1 MTKIIRKP
9 KELITDIVKAEI
21 DKQAFDENYKVY
33 SVEVESS
40 NIKDM
45 TLQLFD
51 LGIALGVVAEKTQS
65 ALKIYFMSYADTP
78 VLTEENRNLLK
89 TLKKEH
95 LANINNKSK
104 QLQLLLNSTSSIL
117 LGLEFGNKNTG
128 YFLEHKKQSNAVIC
142 HNLVFSDTVLG
153 IALVNNTKTFKKPT
167 ENTNS
172 ETEIKHPTHAT
183 YALQNGFVNFATK
196 KDAVYVDKAFGGTHN
211 INKQYTLNYREAETD
226 FMRYKMGVRAE
237 EINKFNNC
245 YKGIAYVLTNYKIP
259 DWTTLD
265 FGLSADAA
273 KRKGIELLRTTFQ
286 TLNVIYNKKE
296 PEHKD
301 LAEKVKKVIAEE
313 LFSDKKNTYSMNN
326 ISVSDKPFKEN
337 QVATLRIIKGKEE
350 YKDERDLYPD
360 VANNK
365 VQHITSQSLE
375 GVSDSEFKAIILNS
389 LASLYFQTLTN
400 FDFGE
405 FGHLSELN
413 NWTFYIPVWA
423 EKIANNKKSL
433 KSLVGLKALEIRD
446 EQLNYYIQ
454 EASDIFWLN
463 ETPEDIIDRLN
474 FDFEFAFTT
483 PNSKWG
489 IVSDTGFG
497 TSLDIE
503 AIHEEAKIL
512 KKEKEAIGDKK
523 LDRGRGFASVDAI
536 DEFFPSVFNSGY
548 TLKYGCYYYYS
559 NKRGRG
565 INQKNKM
572 TTKPR
577 LHSFC
582 ADGISSEEMELLL
595 KFMNHPLLRSGELS
609 VAPVPVKMLR
619 HHKF

>member
-1 MTKIIRKP
+1 MTKIIRKS
-9 KELITDIVKAEI
+9 KELITDVIKAEI
-21 DKQAFDENYKVY
+21 DEQAFNESYKVY
-33 SVEVESS
+33 SVEVKSP
-40 NIKDM
+40 NIKSVS
-45 TLQLFD
+45 LQLFE
-51 LGIALGVVAEKTQS
+51 LGIALGVVVAKDQS
-65 ALKIYFMSYADTP
+65 KLKIYFMSYADTP
-78 VLTEENRNLLK
+78 VLTEENCNSLR
-89 TLKKEH
+89 TLKKES
-95 LANINNKSK
+95 LTNINNKPK
-104 QLQLLLNSTSSIL
+104 QLQLLLNSMPSIL
-117 LGLEFGNKNTG
+117 NGAEYGNKNTG
-128 YFLEHKKQSNAVIC
+128 YFLEHKKQSNAVVC
-142 HNLVFSDTVLG
+142 HDLVFFNTSLG
-153 IALVNNTKTFKKPT
+153 IVLVNNTKTFKKPE
-167 ENTNS
+167 ENTNPKTK
-172 ETEIKHPTHAT
+172 ETNVVYPTH
-183 YALQNGFVNFATK
+183 ALQNGFVNFATK
-196 KDAVYVDKAFGGTHN
+196 KDAVYVDRAFGGTHN

-226 FMRYKMGVRAE
+226 FMTRYKMGVRAE

-273 KRKGIELLRTTFQ
+273 KRKGIELLRTAFP
-286 TLNVIYNKKE
+286 TLNVIYSKKE
-296 PEHKD
+296 PEHKN

-337 QVATLRIIKGKEE
+337 QVATLRIIKDKEE
-350 YKDERDLYPD
+350 YKDERDLYLD
-360 VANNK
+360 VTSNK

-405 FGHLSELN
+405 FGNLSELN

-423 EKIANNKKSL
+423 EQLVNNR
-433 KSLVGLKALEIRD
+433 KSLVGLKTLEIKD
-446 EQLNYYIQ
+446 GQLNYYIQ
-454 EASDIFWLN
+454 DVADMFWLIA
-463 ETPEDIIDRLN
+463 TPSDVVERLN

-483 PNSKWG
+483 PNFKWG

-512 KKEKEAIGDKK
+512 KKEKEAIGDGK
-523 LDRGRGFASVDAI
+523 LKRALASVDAI

-548 TLKYGCYYYYS
+548 TLKYGWYYYYS

>member
-1 MTKIIRKP
+1 MTKIIRKS
-9 KELITDIVKAEI
+9 KELITDVVKAEI
-21 DKQAFDENYKVY
+21 DEQAFNESYKVY
-33 SVEVESS
+33 SVEVKSP
-40 NIKDM
+40 NIRSVS
-45 TLQLFD
+45 LQLFE
-51 LGIALGVVAEKTQS
+51 LGIALGIVVAKDQS
-65 ALKIYFMSYADTP
+65 KLKIYFMSYADTP
-78 VLTEENRNLLK
+78 VLTEENCNLLR
-89 TLKKEH
+89 TLKKES
-95 LANINNKSK
+95 LTNINNKPK
-104 QLQLLLNSTSSIL
+104 QLQLLLNSMPSIL
-117 LGLEFGNKNTG
+117 NGAEYGNKNTG
-128 YFLEHKKQSNAVIC
+128 YFLEHKKQSNDVIC
-142 HNLVFSDTVLG
+142 HDLVFFNTSLG
-153 IALVNNTKTFKKPT
+153 IVLVNNTKTFKKPE
-167 ENTNS
+167 ENTNPKTK
-172 ETEIKHPTHAT
+172 ETNVVYPTH
-183 YALQNGFVNFATK
+183 ALQNGFVNFATK
-196 KDAVYVDKAFGGTHN
+196 KDAVYVDRAFGGTHN

-226 FMRYKMGVRAE
+226 FMTRYKMGVRAE

-245 YKGIAYVLTNYKIP
+245 YKGIAYIWTNYKIP

-273 KRKGIELLRTTFQ
+273 KRKGIELLRTAFP
-286 TLNVIYNKKE
+286 TLNVIYSKKE
-296 PEHKD
+296 PEHKN

-337 QVATLRIIKGKEE
+337 QVATLRIIKDKEE
-350 YKDERDLYPD
+350 YKDERDLYFD
-360 VANNK
+360 VTSNK

-405 FGHLSELN
+405 FGNLSELN

-423 EKIANNKKSL
+423 EQLVNNR
-433 KSLVGLKALEIRD
+433 KSLVGLKTLEIKD
-446 EQLNYYIQ
+446 GQLNYYIQ
-454 EASDIFWLN
+454 DVADMFWLIA
-463 ETPEDIIDRLN
+463 TPSDVVERLN

-483 PNSKWG
+483 PNFKWG

-512 KKEKEAIGDKK
+512 KKEKEAIGDGK
-523 LDRGRGFASVDAI
+523 LKRALASVDAI

-548 TLKYGCYYYYS
+548 TLKYGWYYYYS

>member
-1 MTKIIRKP
+1 MTKIIRKS
-9 KELITDIVKAEI
+9 KELITDVIKAEI
-21 DKQAFDENYKVY
+21 DEQAFNESYKVY
-33 SVEVESS
+33 SVEVKSP
-40 NIKDM
+40 NIKSVS
-45 TLQLFD
+45 LQLFE
-51 LGIALGVVAEKTQS
+51 LGIALGVVVAKDRTV
-65 ALKIYFMSYADTP
+65 LKIYFMSYADTP
-78 VLTEENRNLLK
+78 VLTEKNRNLLR
-89 TLKKEH
+89 TLKKEN
-95 LANINNKSK
+95 LTNINNKPK
-104 QLQLLLNSTSSIL
+104 QLQLLLNSMPSIL
-117 LGLEFGNKNTG
+117 NGAEYGNKNTG

-142 HNLVFSDTVLG
+142 HDLVFFNTSLG
-153 IALVNNTKTFKKPT
+153 IVLVNNTKTFKKPT

-172 ETEIKHPTHAT
+172 ETEIKYPAHAT

-273 KRKGIELLRTTFQ
+273 KRKGIELLRTAFP
-286 TLNVIYNKKE
+286 TLNVIYSKKE

-350 YKDERDLYPD
+350 YKDERDLYLD

-375 GVSDSEFKAIILNS
+375 GVSDSEFKAILLNS

-423 EKIANNKKSL
+423 EQLVNNRKF
-433 KSLVGLKALEIRD
+433 LVGLKTLEIKD
-446 EQLNYYIQ
+446 GQLNYYIQ
-454 EASDIFWLN
+454 DVTDMFWLIA
-463 ETPEDIIDRLN
+463 TPSDVVERLN
-474 FDFEFAFTT
+474 SDFEFAFTT
-483 PNSKWG
+483 PNFKWG
-489 IVSDTGFG
+489 IVFDTGFG

-512 KKEKEAIGDKK
+512 KKEKEAIGDGK
-523 LDRGRGFASVDAI
+523 LKRALASVDAI

-548 TLKYGCYYYYS
+548 TLKYGWYYYYS

-582 ADGISSEEMELLL
+582 ADGISNEEMELLL
-595 KFMNHPLLRSGELS
+595 KFMNHPLLRGGELS

>member
-1 MTKIIRKP
+1 MTKIIRKS
-9 KELITDIVKAEI
+9 KELITDVVKAEI
-21 DKQAFDENYKVY
+21 DEQAFNESYKVY
-33 SVEVESS
+33 SVEVKSP
-40 NIKDM
+40 NIRSVS
-45 TLQLFD
+45 LQLFE
-51 LGIALGVVAEKTQS
+51 LGIALGIVVAKDQS
-65 ALKIYFMSYADTP
+65 KLKIYFMSYADTP
-78 VLTEENRNLLK
+78 VLTEENCNLLR
-89 TLKKEH
+89 TLKKES
-95 LANINNKSK
+95 LTNINNKPK
-104 QLQLLLNSTSSIL
+104 QLQLLLNSMPSIL
-117 LGLEFGNKNTG
+117 NGAEYGNKNTG

-142 HNLVFSDTVLG
+142 HDLVFFNTSLG
-153 IALVNNTKTFKKPT
+153 IVLVNNTKTFKKPE
-167 ENTNS
+167 ENTNPKTK
-172 ETEIKHPTHAT
+172 ETNVVYPTH
-183 YALQNGFVNFATK
+183 ALQNGFVNFATK
-196 KDAVYVDKAFGGTHN
+196 KDAVYVDRAFGGTHN

-226 FMRYKMGVRAE
+226 FMTRYKMGVRAE

-245 YKGIAYVLTNYKIP
+245 YKGIAYILTNYKIP

-273 KRKGIELLRTTFQ
+273 KRKGIELLRTAFP
-286 TLNVIYNKKE
+286 TLNVIYSKKE
-296 PEHKD
+296 PEHKN

-337 QVATLRIIKGKEE
+337 QVATLRIIKDKEE
-350 YKDERDLYPD
+350 YKDERDLYFD
-360 VANNK
+360 VTSNK

-405 FGHLSELN
+405 FGNLSELN

-423 EKIANNKKSL
+423 EQLVNNR
-433 KSLVGLKALEIRD
+433 KSLVGLKTLEIKD
-446 EQLNYYIQ
+446 GQLNYYIQ
-454 EASDIFWLN
+454 DVADMFWLIA
-463 ETPEDIIDRLN
+463 TPSDVVERLN

-483 PNSKWG
+483 PNFKWG

-512 KKEKEAIGDKK
+512 KKEKEAIGDGK
-523 LDRGRGFASVDAI
+523 LKRALASVDAI

-548 TLKYGCYYYYS
+548 TLKYGWYYYYS

>member
-1 MTKIIRKP
+1 MTKIIRKS
-9 KELITDIVKAEI
+9 KELITDVVKAEI
-21 DKQAFDENYKVY
+21 DEQAFNESYKVY
-33 SVEVESS
+33 SVEVKSP
-40 NIKDM
+40 NIKSVS
-45 TLQLFD
+45 LQLFE
-51 LGIALGVVAEKTQS
+51 LGIALGVVVAKDQF

-89 TLKKEH
+89 TLKKEN
-95 LANINNKSK
+95 LTNINNKPK
-104 QLQLLLNSTSSIL
+104 QLQLLLNSMPSIL
-117 LGLEFGNKNTG
+117 NGAEYGNKNTG

-142 HNLVFSDTVLG
+142 HDLVFFNTSLG
-153 IALVNNTKTFKKPT
+153 IVLVNNTKTFKKP
-167 ENTNS
+167 EKNTNPKTK
-172 ETEIKHPTHAT
+172 ETDVVYPTH
-183 YALQNGFVNFATK
+183 ALQNGFVNFATK

-211 INKQYTLNYREAETD
+211 INKQYTLNYREAETS
-226 FMRYKMGVRAE
+226 FLLEYKMGVRAE

-273 KRKGIELLRTTFQ
+273 KRKGIELLRTAFP
-286 TLNVIYNKKE
+286 TLNVIYSKKE

-337 QVATLRIIKGKEE
+337 QVATLRIIKAKEE
-350 YKDERDLYPD
+350 YKDEHDLYLD
-360 VANNK
+360 VTNNK

-389 LASLYFQTLTN
+389 LASLYFQALTN

-405 FGHLSELN
+405 FGNLLELN

-423 EKIANNKKSL
+423 EQLVNNR
-433 KSLVGLKALEIRD
+433 KSLVGLKTLEIK
-446 EQLNYYIQ
+446 EGQLNYYIQ
-454 EASDIFWLN
+454 DVADMFWLIA
-463 ETPEDIIDRLN
+463 TPSDVVERLN

-489 IVSDTGFG
+489 IVFDTGFG

-512 KKEKEAIGDKK
+512 KKEKEVIGD
-523 LDRGRGFASVDAI
+523 GRLNRALASVDAI

-548 TLKYGCYYYYS
+548 TLKDGWYYYYS

-577 LHSFC
+577 LHSFR
-582 ADGISSEEMELLL
+582 AEGISNEEMELLL
-595 KFMNHPLLRSGELS
+595 KFMNHPLLRGGELS
-609 VAPVPVKMLR
+609 VSPVPVKMLR

>member
-273 KRKGIELLRTTFQ
+273 KRKGIQLLRTTFQ

-405 FGHLSELN
+405 FGNLSELN

-423 EKIANNKKSL
+423 EQLVNNR
-433 KSLVGLKALEIRD
+433 KSLVGLKTLEIKD
-446 EQLNYYIQ
+446 GQLNYYIQ
-454 EASDIFWLN
+454 DVADMFWLIA
-463 ETPEDIIDRLN
+463 TPSDVVERLN

-483 PNSKWG
+483 PNFKWG

-503 AIHEEAKIL
+503 TIHEEAKIL
-512 KKEKEAIGDKK
+512 KKEKEAIGDGK
-523 LDRGRGFASVDAI
+523 LKRALASVDAI

-548 TLKYGCYYYYS
+548 TLKYGWYYYYS

-595 KFMNHPLLRSGELS
+595 KFMNHPLLRGGELS

>member
-1 MTKIIRKP
+1 MTKIIRKS
-9 KELITDIVKAEI
+9 KELITDVVKAEI
-21 DKQAFDENYKVY
+21 DEQAFNESYKVY
-33 SVEVESS
+33 SVEVKSP
-40 NIKDM
+40 NIKSVS
-45 TLQLFD
+45 LQLFE
-51 LGIALGVVAEKTQS
+51 LGIALGVVVAKDQF

-89 TLKKEH
+89 TLKKEN
-95 LANINNKSK
+95 LTNINNKPK
-104 QLQLLLNSTSSIL
+104 QLQLLLNSMPSIL
-117 LGLEFGNKNTG
+117 NGTEYGNKNTG

-142 HNLVFSDTVLG
+142 HDLVFFNTNLG
-153 IALVNNTKTFKKPT
+153 IVLVNNTKTFKKPT

-172 ETEIKHPTHAT
+172 ETEIKHPAHAT

-211 INKQYTLNYREAETD
+211 INKQYTLNYREAETS
-226 FMRYKMGVRAE
+226 FLLEYKMGVRAE

-273 KRKGIELLRTTFQ
+273 KRKGIELLRTAFP
-286 TLNVIYNKKE
+286 TLNVIYSKKE
-296 PEHKD
+296 SEHKN

-326 ISVSDKPFKEN
+326 ISVSEKPFKEN
-337 QVATLRIIKGKEE
+337 QVATLRIIKAKEE
-350 YKDERDLYPD
+350 YKDEHDLYLD
-360 VANNK
+360 VTNNK

-405 FGHLSELN
+405 FGNLSELN

-423 EKIANNKKSL
+423 EQLVNNR
-433 KSLVGLKALEIRD
+433 KSLVGLKTLEIKD
-446 EQLNYYIQ
+446 GQLNYYIQ
-454 EASDIFWLN
+454 DVADMFWLIA
-463 ETPEDIIDRLN
+463 TPSDVVERLN

-483 PNSKWG
+483 PNFKWG

-512 KKEKEAIGDKK
+512 KKEKEAIGDGK
-523 LDRGRGFASVDAI
+523 LKRALASVDAI

-548 TLKYGCYYYYS
+548 TLKYGWYYYYS

>member
-1 MTKIIRKP
+1 MTKIIRKS
-9 KELITDIVKAEI
+9 KELITDVIKAEI
-21 DKQAFDENYKVY
+21 DEQAFNENYKVY
-33 SVEVESS
+33 SVEVESPDIRNVS
-40 NIKDM
+40 
-45 TLQLFD
+45 LQLFE
-51 LGIALGVVAEKTQS
+51 LGIALGVVVARDHST
-65 ALKIYFMSYADTP
+65 LKIYFMSYADTP
-78 VLTEENRNLLK
+78 VLNEENRNLLR
-89 TLKKEH
+89 TLKKEN
-95 LANINNKSK
+95 LSNINNKPK
-104 QLQLLLNSTSSIL
+104 QLQLLLNSTPSIL
-117 LGLEFGNKNTG
+117 NGVKYGNKNTG
-128 YFLEHKKQSNAVIC
+128 YFLAHKKQSNAVTC
-142 HNLVFSDTVLG
+142 HNLVFSDTDLG
-153 IALVNNTKTFKKPT
+153 IILVNNTKTFKRPK
-167 ENTNS
+167 EDTNS
-172 ETEIKHPTHAT
+172 ESKEKTKKTKVKYPTHA
-183 YALQNGFVNFATK
+183 LQNNFVNFATK
-196 KDAVYVDKAFGGTHN
+196 KDAVYVDGAFGGTHN
-211 INKQYTLNYREAETD
+211 INKQYTLSYREAETD
-226 FMRYKMGVRAE
+226 FMTKYKIGVRAD
-237 EINKFNNC
+237 EIKKFNNC

-273 KRKGIELLRTTFQ
+273 KRKGVELLRTSFP
-286 TLNVIYNKKE
+286 TLNIIYSKNE
-296 PEHKD
+296 PEHKN

-313 LFSDKKNTYSMNN
+313 LFSDRKNTYSINN

-337 QVATLRIIKGKEE
+337 QVATLRIIKAKKEYE
-350 YKDERDLYPD
+350 GEHDLYLD

-375 GVSDSEFKAIILNS
+375 GASDSEFKAILLNS

-413 NWTFYIPVWA
+413 DWTFYIPVWA
-423 EKIANNKKSL
+423 EQLVNNRKR
-433 KSLVGLKALEIRD
+433 LVGLKTLEIKD
-446 EQLNYYIQ
+446 GQLNYYIQ
-454 EASDIFWLN
+454 DATDMFWLI
-463 ETPEDIIDRLN
+463 ETSYDVVERLN

-483 PNSKWG
+483 PHSKWG
-489 IVSDTGFG
+489 IVSDAGFG

-512 KKEKEAIGDKK
+512 KKEKEAIGEGKLKK
-523 LDRGRGFASVDAI
+523 ALASVDAI
-536 DEFFPSVFNSGY
+536 NEFFPSVFNSGY
-548 TLKYGCYYYYS
+548 TLKYGWYYYYS

-577 LHSFC
+577 LHSFS
-582 ADGISSEEMELLL
+582 AEGISSEEMELLL

>member
-1 MTKIIRKP
+1 MTKIIRKS
-9 KELITDIVKAEI
+9 KELITDVVKAEI
-21 DKQAFDENYKVY
+21 DEQAFNESYKVY
-33 SVEVESS
+33 SVEVKNP
-40 NIKDM
+40 NIKSVS
-45 TLQLFD
+45 LQLFE
-51 LGIALGVVAEKTQS
+51 LGIALGVVVAKDQF

-78 VLTEENRNLLK
+78 VLTEENRNLLR
-89 TLKKEH
+89 TLKKEN
-95 LANINNKSK
+95 LTNINNKPK
-104 QLQLLLNSTSSIL
+104 QLQLLLNSMPSIL
-117 LGLEFGNKNTG
+117 NGTEYGNKNTG

-142 HNLVFSDTVLG
+142 HDLVFFNTNLG
-153 IALVNNTKTFKKPT
+153 IVLVNNTKTFKKPE
-167 ENTNS
+167 ENTNPKTK
-172 ETEIKHPTHAT
+172 ETDVVYPTH
-183 YALQNGFVNFATK
+183 ALQNGFVNFATK
-196 KDAVYVDKAFGGTHN
+196 KDAVYVDKGFSGTHN

-226 FMRYKMGVRAE
+226 FMTRYKMGVRAE

-273 KRKGIELLRTTFQ
+273 KRKGIELLRTAFP
-286 TLNVIYNKKE
+286 TLNVIYSKKE
-296 PEHKD
+296 PEHKN

-326 ISVSDKPFKEN
+326 ISVSEKPFKEN
-337 QVATLRIIKGKEE
+337 QVATLRIIKAKEE
-350 YKDERDLYPD
+350 YKDEHDLYLD
-360 VANNK
+360 VTNNK

-405 FGHLSELN
+405 FGNLSELN

-423 EKIANNKKSL
+423 EQLVNNR
-433 KSLVGLKALEIRD
+433 KSLVGLKTLEIKD
-446 EQLNYYIQ
+446 GQLNYYIQ
-454 EASDIFWLN
+454 DVADMFWLIA
-463 ETPEDIIDRLN
+463 TPSDVVERLN

-483 PNSKWG
+483 PNFKWG

-503 AIHEEAKIL
+503 TIHEEAKIL
-512 KKEKEAIGDKK
+512 KKEKEAIGDGK
-523 LDRGRGFASVDAI
+523 LKRALASVDAI

-548 TLKYGCYYYYS
+548 TLKYGWYYYYS

-595 KFMNHPLLRSGELS
+595 KFMNHPLLRGGELS

>member
-1 MTKIIRKP
+1 MTKIIRKS
-9 KELITDIVKAEI
+9 KELITDVVKAEI
-21 DKQAFDENYKVY
+21 DEQAFNESYKVY
-33 SVEVESS
+33 SVEVKSP
-40 NIKDM
+40 NIKSVS
-45 TLQLFD
+45 LQLFE
-51 LGIALGVVAEKTQS
+51 LGIALGVVVAKDQF

-89 TLKKEH
+89 TLKKEN
-95 LANINNKSK
+95 LTNINNKPK
-104 QLQLLLNSTSSIL
+104 QLQLLLNSMPSIL
-117 LGLEFGNKNTG
+117 NGAEYGNKNTG
-128 YFLEHKKQSNAVIC
+128 YFLEHEKQSNAVIC
-142 HNLVFSDTVLG
+142 HDLVFFNTSLG
-153 IALVNNTKTFKKPT
+153 IVLVNNTKTFKKPT

-172 ETEIKHPTHAT
+172 ETEIKYPAHAT

-226 FMRYKMGVRAE
+226 FITRYKMGVRAE

-273 KRKGIELLRTTFQ
+273 KRKGIELLRTAFP
-286 TLNVIYNKKE
+286 TLNVIYSKKE
-296 PEHKD
+296 PEHKN

-326 ISVSDKPFKEN
+326 ISVNEKPFKEN
-337 QVATLRIIKGKEE
+337 QVATLRIIKAKEE
-350 YKDERDLYPD
+350 YKDEHDLYLD
-360 VANNK
+360 VTNNK

-405 FGHLSELN
+405 FGNLSELN

-423 EKIANNKKSL
+423 EQLVNNR
-433 KSLVGLKALEIRD
+433 KSLVGLKTLEIKD
-446 EQLNYYIQ
+446 GQLNYYIQ
-454 EASDIFWLN
+454 DVADMFWLIA
-463 ETPEDIIDRLN
+463 TPSDVVERLN

-483 PNSKWG
+483 PNFKWG

-512 KKEKEAIGDKK
+512 KKEKEAIGDRK
-523 LDRGRGFASVDAI
+523 LKRALASVDAI

-548 TLKYGCYYYYS
+548 TLKYGWYYYYS

-595 KFMNHPLLRSGELS
+595 KFMNHPLLRGGELS

>member
-1 MTKIIRKP
+1 MTKIIRKS
-9 KELITDIVKAEI
+9 KELITDVVKAEI
-21 DKQAFDENYKVY
+21 DEQAFNESYKVY
-33 SVEVESS
+33 SVEVKSP
-40 NIKDM
+40 NIKSVS
-45 TLQLFD
+45 LQLFE
-51 LGIALGVVAEKTQS
+51 LGIALGVVVAKDQF

-89 TLKKEH
+89 TLKKEN
-95 LANINNKSK
+95 LTNINNKPK
-104 QLQLLLNSTSSIL
+104 QLQLLLNSMPSIL
-117 LGLEFGNKNTG
+117 NGAEYGNKNTG

-142 HNLVFSDTVLG
+142 HDLVFFNTSLG
-153 IALVNNTKTFKKPT
+153 IVLVNNTKTFKKP
-167 ENTNS
+167 EKNTNPKTK
-172 ETEIKHPTHAT
+172 ETDVVYPTH
-183 YALQNGFVNFATK
+183 ALQNGFVNFATK

-211 INKQYTLNYREAETD
+211 INKQYTLNYREAETS
-226 FMRYKMGVRAE
+226 FLLEYKMGVRAE

-273 KRKGIELLRTTFQ
+273 KRKGIELLRTAFP
-286 TLNVIYNKKE
+286 TLNVIYSKKE

-337 QVATLRIIKGKEE
+337 QVATLRIIKAKEE
-350 YKDERDLYPD
+350 YKDEHDLYLD
-360 VANNK
+360 VTNNK

-389 LASLYFQTLTN
+389 LASLYFQALTN

-405 FGHLSELN
+405 FGNLLELN

-423 EKIANNKKSL
+423 EQLVNNR
-433 KSLVGLKALEIRD
+433 KSLVGLKTLEIK
-446 EQLNYYIQ
+446 EGQLNYYIQ
-454 EASDIFWLN
+454 DVADMFWLIA
-463 ETPEDIIDRLN
+463 TPSDVVERLN

-489 IVSDTGFG
+489 IVFDTGFG

-512 KKEKEAIGDKK
+512 KKEKEVIGD
-523 LDRGRGFASVDAI
+523 GRLNRALASVDAI

-548 TLKYGCYYYYS
+548 TLKDGWYYYYS

-577 LHSFC
+577 LHSFR
-582 ADGISSEEMELLL
+582 AEGISNEEMELLL
-595 KFMNHPLLRSGELS
+595 KFMNHPLLRGGELS

>member
-1 MTKIIRKP
+1 MTKIIRKS
-9 KELITDIVKAEI
+9 KELITDVIKAEI
-21 DKQAFDENYKVY
+21 DEQAFNESYKVY
-33 SVEVESS
+33 SVEVKSP
-40 NIKDM
+40 NIKSVS
-45 TLQLFD
+45 LQLFE
-51 LGIALGVVAEKTQS
+51 LGIALGVVVAKDRTV
-65 ALKIYFMSYADTP
+65 LKIYFMSYADTP
-78 VLTEENRNLLK
+78 VLTEKNRNLLR
-89 TLKKEH
+89 TLKKEN
-95 LANINNKSK
+95 LTNINNKPK
-104 QLQLLLNSTSSIL
+104 QLQLLLNSMPSIL
-117 LGLEFGNKNTG
+117 NGAEYGNKNTG

-142 HNLVFSDTVLG
+142 HDLVFFNTSLG
-153 IALVNNTKTFKKPT
+153 IVLVNNTKTFKKPT

-172 ETEIKHPTHAT
+172 ETEIKYPAHAT

-273 KRKGIELLRTTFQ
+273 KRKGIELLRTAFP
-286 TLNVIYNKKE
+286 TLNVIYSKKE

-350 YKDERDLYPD
+350 YKDERDLYLD

-375 GVSDSEFKAIILNS
+375 GVSDSEFKAILLNS

-423 EKIANNKKSL
+423 EQLVNNRKF
-433 KSLVGLKALEIRD
+433 LVGLKTLEIKD
-446 EQLNYYIQ
+446 GQLNYYIQ
-454 EASDIFWLN
+454 DVTDMFWLIA
-463 ETPEDIIDRLN
+463 TPSDVVERLN
-474 FDFEFAFTT
+474 SDFEFAFTT
-483 PNSKWG
+483 PNFKWG
-489 IVSDTGFG
+489 IVFDTGFG

-512 KKEKEAIGDKK
+512 KKEKEAIGDGK
-523 LDRGRGFASVDAI
+523 LKRALASVDAI

-548 TLKYGCYYYYS
+548 TLKYGWYYYYS

-595 KFMNHPLLRSGELS
+595 KFMNHPLLRGGELS

>member
-1 MTKIIRKP
+1 MTKIIRKS
-9 KELITDIVKAEI
+9 KELITDVVKAEI
-21 DKQAFDENYKVY
+21 DEQAFNESYKVY
-33 SVEVESS
+33 SVEVKNP
-40 NIKDM
+40 NIKSVS
-45 TLQLFD
+45 LQLFE
-51 LGIALGVVAEKTQS
+51 LGIALGVVVAKDQF

-78 VLTEENRNLLK
+78 VLTEENRNLLR
-89 TLKKEH
+89 TLKKEN
-95 LANINNKSK
+95 LTNINNKPK
-104 QLQLLLNSTSSIL
+104 QLQLLLNSMPSIL
-117 LGLEFGNKNTG
+117 NGTEYGNKNTG

-142 HNLVFSDTVLG
+142 HDLVFFNTNLG
-153 IALVNNTKTFKKPT
+153 IVLVNNTKTFKKPE
-167 ENTNS
+167 ENTNPKTK
-172 ETEIKHPTHAT
+172 ETDVVYPTH
-183 YALQNGFVNFATK
+183 ALQNGFVNFATK
-196 KDAVYVDKAFGGTHN
+196 KDAVYVDKGFSGTHN

-226 FMRYKMGVRAE
+226 FMTRYKMGVRAE

-273 KRKGIELLRTTFQ
+273 KRKGIELLRTAFP
-286 TLNVIYNKKE
+286 TLNVIYSKKE
-296 PEHKD
+296 PEHKN

-326 ISVSDKPFKEN
+326 ISVSEKPFKEN
-337 QVATLRIIKGKEE
+337 QVATLRIIKAKEE
-350 YKDERDLYPD
+350 YKDEHDLYLD
-360 VANNK
+360 VTNNK

-405 FGHLSELN
+405 FGNLSELN

-423 EKIANNKKSL
+423 EQLVNNR
-433 KSLVGLKALEIRD
+433 KSLVGLKTLEIKD
-446 EQLNYYIQ
+446 GQLNYYIQ
-454 EASDIFWLN
+454 DVADMFWLIA
-463 ETPEDIIDRLN
+463 TPSDVVERLN

-483 PNSKWG
+483 PNFKWG

-503 AIHEEAKIL
+503 TIHEEAKIL
-512 KKEKEAIGDKK
+512 NKEKEAIGDGK
-523 LDRGRGFASVDAI
+523 LKRALASVDAI

-548 TLKYGCYYYYS
+548 TLKYGWYYYYS

-595 KFMNHPLLRSGELS
+595 KFMNHPLLRGGELS

>member
-1 MTKIIRKP
+1 MTKIIRKS

-21 DKQAFDENYKVY
+21 DEQAFNESYKVY
-33 SVEVESS
+33 SVEVKSQ
-40 NIKDM
+40 NIRSVS
-45 TLQLFD
+45 LQLFE
-51 LGIALGVVAEKTQS
+51 LGIALGIVVAKDQS
-65 ALKIYFMSYADTP
+65 KLKIYFMSYADTP
-78 VLTEENRNLLK
+78 VLTEENCNLLR
-89 TLKKEH
+89 TLKKES
-95 LANINNKSK
+95 LTNINNKPK
-104 QLQLLLNSTSSIL
+104 QLQLLLNSMPSIL
-117 LGLEFGNKNTG
+117 NGAEYGNKNTG

-142 HNLVFSDTVLG
+142 HDLVFFNTSLG
-153 IALVNNTKTFKKPT
+153 IVLVNNTKTFKKPE
-167 ENTNS
+167 ENTNPK
-172 ETEIKHPTHAT
+172 TKEINVVYPTH
-183 YALQNGFVNFATK
+183 ALQNGFVNFATK
-196 KDAVYVDKAFGGTHN
+196 KDAVYVDRAFGGTHN

-226 FMRYKMGVRAE
+226 FMTRYKMGVRAE

-273 KRKGIELLRTTFQ
+273 KRKGIELLRTAFL
-286 TLNVIYNKKE
+286 TLNVIYSKKE
-296 PEHKD
+296 PEHKN

-337 QVATLRIIKGKEE
+337 QVATLRIIKDKEE
-350 YKDERDLYPD
+350 YKDERDLYLD
-360 VANNK
+360 VTSNK

-405 FGHLSELN
+405 FGNLSELN

-423 EKIANNKKSL
+423 EQLVNNR
-433 KSLVGLKALEIRD
+433 KSLVGLKTLEIKD
-446 EQLNYYIQ
+446 GQLNYYIQ
-454 EASDIFWLN
+454 DVADMFWLIA
-463 ETPEDIIDRLN
+463 TPSDVVERLN

-483 PNSKWG
+483 PNFKWG

-512 KKEKEAIGDKK
+512 KKEKEAIGDGK
-523 LDRGRGFASVDAI
+523 LKRALASVDAI

-548 TLKYGCYYYYS
+548 TLKYGWYYYYS

>member
-1 MTKIIRKP
+1 MTKIIRKS
-9 KELITDIVKAEI
+9 KELITDVVKAEI
-21 DKQAFDENYKVY
+21 DEQAFNESYKVY
-33 SVEVESS
+33 SVEVKNP
-40 NIKDM
+40 NIKSVS
-45 TLQLFD
+45 LQLFE
-51 LGIALGVVAEKTQS
+51 LGIALGVVVAKDQF

-78 VLTEENRNLLK
+78 VLTEENRNLLR
-89 TLKKEH
+89 TLKKEN
-95 LANINNKSK
+95 LTNINNKPK
-104 QLQLLLNSTSSIL
+104 QLQLLLNSMPSIL
-117 LGLEFGNKNTG
+117 NGTEYGNKNTG
-128 YFLEHKKQSNAVIC
+128 YFLKHKKQSNAVIC
-142 HNLVFSDTVLG
+142 HDLVFFNTNLG
-153 IALVNNTKTFKKPT
+153 IVLVNNTKTFKKPE
-167 ENTNS
+167 ENTNPKTK
-172 ETEIKHPTHAT
+172 ETDVVYPTH
-183 YALQNGFVNFATK
+183 ALQNGFVNFATK
-196 KDAVYVDKAFGGTHN
+196 KDAVYVDKGFSGTHN

-226 FMRYKMGVRAE
+226 FMTRYKMGVRAE

-273 KRKGIELLRTTFQ
+273 KRKGIELLRTAFP
-286 TLNVIYNKKE
+286 TLNVIYSKKE
-296 PEHKD
+296 PEHKN

-326 ISVSDKPFKEN
+326 ISVSEKPFKEN
-337 QVATLRIIKGKEE
+337 QVATLRIIKAKEE
-350 YKDERDLYPD
+350 YKDEHDLYLD
-360 VANNK
+360 VTNNK

-405 FGHLSELN
+405 FGNLSELN

-423 EKIANNKKSL
+423 EQLVNNR
-433 KSLVGLKALEIRD
+433 KSLVGLKTLEIKD
-446 EQLNYYIQ
+446 GQLNYYIQ
-454 EASDIFWLN
+454 DVADMFWLIA
-463 ETPEDIIDRLN
+463 TPSDVVERLN

-483 PNSKWG
+483 PNFKWG

-503 AIHEEAKIL
+503 TIHEEAKIL
-512 KKEKEAIGDKK
+512 KKEKEAIGDGK
-523 LDRGRGFASVDAI
+523 LKRALASVDAI

-548 TLKYGCYYYYS
+548 TLKYGWYYYYS

-595 KFMNHPLLRSGELS
+595 KFMNHPLLRGGELS

>member
-1 MTKIIRKP
+1 MTKIIRKS
-9 KELITDIVKAEI
+9 KELITDVIKAEI
-21 DKQAFDENYKVY
+21 DEQAFNESYKVY
-33 SVEVESS
+33 SVEVKSP
-40 NIKDM
+40 NIKSVS
-45 TLQLFD
+45 LQLFE
-51 LGIALGVVAEKTQS
+51 LGIALGVVVAKDRTV
-65 ALKIYFMSYADTP
+65 LKIYFMSYADTP
-78 VLTEENRNLLK
+78 VLTEENRNLLR
-89 TLKKEH
+89 TLKKEN
-95 LANINNKSK
+95 LTNINNKPK
-104 QLQLLLNSTSSIL
+104 QLQLLLNSMPSIL
-117 LGLEFGNKNTG
+117 NGAEYGNKNTG

-142 HNLVFSDTVLG
+142 HDLVFFNTSLG
-153 IALVNNTKTFKKPT
+153 IVLVNNTKTFKKPT

-172 ETEIKHPTHAT
+172 ETEIKYPTHAT

-273 KRKGIELLRTTFQ
+273 KRKGVELLRTVFP
-286 TLNVIYNKKE
+286 TLNVIYSKKE

-313 LFSDKKNTYSMNN
+313 LFSDKKNIYSMNN

-337 QVATLRIIKGKEE
+337 QVATLRIVKGKEK
-350 YKDERDLYPD
+350 YKDERDLYLD

-375 GVSDSEFKAIILNS
+375 GVSDSEFKAILLNS

-400 FDFGE
+400 FDFSE

-423 EKIANNKKSL
+423 EQLVNNRKF
-433 KSLVGLKALEIRD
+433 LVGLKTLEIKD
-446 EQLNYYIQ
+446 GQLNYYIQ
-454 EASDIFWLN
+454 DVTDMFWLIA
-463 ETPEDIIDRLN
+463 TPSDVVERLN
-474 FDFEFAFTT
+474 SDFEFAFTT
-483 PNSKWG
+483 PRFKWG
-489 IVSDTGFG
+489 IVFDTGFG

-523 LDRGRGFASVDAI
+523 LDRGFASVDAI

-548 TLKYGCYYYYS
+548 TIKDGWYYYYS

-595 KFMNHPLLRSGELS
+595 KFMNHPLLRGGELS

>member
-1 MTKIIRKP
+1 MTKIIRKS
-9 KELITDIVKAEI
+9 KELITDVVKAEI
-21 DKQAFDENYKVY
+21 DEQAFNESYKVY
-33 SVEVESS
+33 SVEVKSP
-40 NIKDM
+40 NIKSVS
-45 TLQLFD
+45 LQLFE
-51 LGIALGVVAEKTQS
+51 LGIALGVVVAKDQF

-89 TLKKEH
+89 TLKKEN
-95 LANINNKSK
+95 LTNINNKPK
-104 QLQLLLNSTSSIL
+104 QLQLLLNSMPSIL
-117 LGLEFGNKNTG
+117 NGAEYGNKNTG

-142 HNLVFSDTVLG
+142 HDLVFFNTSLG
-153 IALVNNTKTFKKPT
+153 IVLVNNTKTFKKPE
-167 ENTNS
+167 ENTNPKTK
-172 ETEIKHPTHAT
+172 ETNVVYPTH
-183 YALQNGFVNFATK
+183 ALQNGFVNFATK
-196 KDAVYVDKAFGGTHN
+196 KDAVYVDRAFGGTHN
-211 INKQYTLNYREAETD
+211 INKQYTLNYREAETS
-226 FMRYKMGVRAE
+226 FLLEYKMGVRAE

-273 KRKGIELLRTTFQ
+273 KRKGIELLRTAFP
-286 TLNVIYNKKE
+286 TLNVIYSKKE

-313 LFSDKKNTYSMNN
+313 LFSNKKNTYSMNN

-350 YKDERDLYPD
+350 YKDERDLYLD

-375 GVSDSEFKAIILNS
+375 GVSDSEFKAILLNS

-423 EKIANNKKSL
+423 EQLDNNRKSL
-433 KSLVGLKALEIRD
+433 IGLKTLEIKNG
-446 EQLNYYIQ
+446 QLNYYIQ
-454 EASDIFWLN
+454 DVTDMFWLIA
-463 ETPEDIIDRLN
+463 TPPDVVERLH

-483 PNSKWG
+483 PNFKWG

-523 LDRGRGFASVDAI
+523 LDRGFASVDAI

-548 TLKYGCYYYYS
+548 TLKYGWYYYYS

-609 VAPVPVKMLR
+609 VAPMPVKMLR